1 VVLCELRRS
10 FGELQD
16 FELQRED
23 SAVFVPNVYCRIHG
37 EGNASPFFYFPSEC
51 IVEMTF
57 KKFEVMWKAF
67 QIYDNLNRLVYCT
80 DVMVSA
86 ETTALEFSYEN
97 YLNYGDI
104 KGAKSH
110 KIFFK
115 IMNKGRY
122 EILCR

>member
-1 VVLCELRRS
+1 
-10 FGELQD
+10 
-16 FELQRED
+16 
-23 SAVFVPNVYCRIHG
+23 
-37 EGNASPFFYFPSEC
+37 
-51 IVEMTF
+51 MTF